1 MTNSILDFVKEFNGV
16 LDEDKDF
23 DNDFIADANAVFMIL
38 WQLGVGPETPF
49 SIKDSTSTWEDFIG
63 DDAYIDSVKTYVG
76 LKVRMMFDPP
86 SSSTHADAIN
96 RNIAELEWRL
106 QVASEHKRKEVG

>member
-23 DNDFIADANAVFMIL
+23 DNDIIADINTAFMIL
-38 WQLGVGPETPF
+38 WQLGVGPKTPF
-49 SIKDSTSTWEDFIG
+49 NIKDSTATWEDFI
-63 DDAYIDSVKTYVG
+63 DDNIYIDSVKTYVG

-96 RNIAELEWRL
+96 RNIAEMEWRL
-106 QVASEHKRKEVG
+106 QVASEHKQKEEG